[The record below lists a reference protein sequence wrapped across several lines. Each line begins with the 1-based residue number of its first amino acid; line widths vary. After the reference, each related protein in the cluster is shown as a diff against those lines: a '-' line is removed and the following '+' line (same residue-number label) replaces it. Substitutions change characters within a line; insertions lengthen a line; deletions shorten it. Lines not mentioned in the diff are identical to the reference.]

1 MCFSFPLMLV
11 IGPLRREVEVFLAV
25 MSREGVLLM
34 SREQEPRRLLQ
45 ISRDDQDNA
54 PQPS

>member
-1 MCFSFPLMLV
+1 MLV